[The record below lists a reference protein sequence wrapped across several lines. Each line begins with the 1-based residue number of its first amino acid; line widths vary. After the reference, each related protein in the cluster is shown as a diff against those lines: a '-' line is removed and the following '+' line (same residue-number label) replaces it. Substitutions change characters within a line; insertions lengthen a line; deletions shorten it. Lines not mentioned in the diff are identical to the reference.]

1 MGCTNGCVRGVVGRR
16 AARAIIPS
24 PTSEA
29 AWESA
34 RARASCKRRTTTPA
48 FRSLQPTAAPSGS
61 PCEPRSHAQASAVPV
76 RCSAAPSVP
85 MVETEQDRFWQ
96 GDKPTACR
104 RHVEA
109 QSTPVRLRERV
120 APSVPMVETEQNR
133 FWQGDKPTACR
144 RHVEAQSTP
153 VRLRE
158 RVAPSVPMVETEQ
171 DRFWQ
176 GDKPTACQKRTEPR
190 SQSATA
196 IRPHG
201 RDRAGSVLARRRA
214 DGVSETHRTPFAK
227 RHRHPSPWSRPSRI
241 GSGKET
247 SRRRVADTSRRSRRR
262 QNPILLGRVVESV
275 AAAKNHRKPDNQLH
289 RFKVDPR
296 QGDEEG
302 EAAVPLHALGGAGV
316 HLVFDHAEVG
326 DQGE

>member
-1 MGCTNGCVRGVVGRR
+1 VGCTNGCVRGVVGRR

-96 GDKPTACR
+96 GDKPTAC
-104 RHVEA
+104 
-109 QSTPVRLRERV
+109 
-120 APSVPMVETEQNR
+120 
-133 FWQGDKPTACR
+133 
-144 RHVEAQSTP
+144 
-153 VRLRE
+153 
-158 RVAPSVPMVETEQ
+158 
-171 DRFWQ
+171 
-176 GDKPTACQKRTEPR
+176 QKRTEPR

-201 RDRAGSVLARRRA
+201 RDRAGSVLARRQADGVSQTRRGAVDAGQTSRARGPIRPHGRDRAESVLARRQADGVSQTRRGAVDAGQTSRARGPIRPHGRDRAGSVLARRRA
-214 DGVSETHRTPFAK
+214 DGVSQTRRGAVDA
-227 RHRHPSPWSRPSRI
+227 
-241 GSGKET
+241 GQT
-247 SRRRVADTSRRSRRR
+247 SRARGPIRPHGRDRAGSVLARR
-262 QNPILLGRVVESV
+262 QADGVSQTRRGAVDAARIRSCSVESSS
-275 AAAKNHRKPDNQLH
+275 QL
-289 RFKVDPR
+289 RRPKIIASLTISFTASK
-296 QGDEEG
+296 
-302 EAAVPLHALGGAGV
+302 
-316 HLVFDHAEVG
+316 
-326 DQGE
+326 